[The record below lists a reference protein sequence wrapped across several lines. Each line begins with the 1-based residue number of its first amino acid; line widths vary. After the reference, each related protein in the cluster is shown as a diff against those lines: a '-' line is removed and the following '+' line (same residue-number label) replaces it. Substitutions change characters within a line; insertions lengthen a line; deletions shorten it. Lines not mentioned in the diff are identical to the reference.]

1 MNKIIPGEA
10 CDGAKQ
16 QLCKDIWWYY
26 FSDACNLFKP
36 GLLPDELLGDAVQER
51 IFFLA
56 EALESDA
63 GCWTK
68 VVKGGEQGWG

>member
-1 MNKIIPGEA
+1 MGALNKIIPGEA

-26 FSDACNLFKP
+26 FSNACNLFKP

-51 IFFLA
+51 IFFWRRRWNRMQA
-56 EALESDA
+56 A
-63 GCWTK
+63 GPRS
-68 VVKGGEQGWG
+68 